1 MKREY
6 TPRPIDVDAVELP
19 SDIEELVE
27 TVAKNVH
34 EVWAKSRIGQ
44 GWKFGPER
52 NERLKQHPSLIP
64 YEELSE
70 EEKDYDRNT
79 AKGTL
84 KVLIKMGYKIT
95 KE

>member
-1 MKREY
+1 MKTEY
-6 TPRPIDVDAVELP
+6 TPKPIDINTVELP
-19 SDIEELVE
+19 RDIEELVE
-27 TVAKNVH
+27 AIAKNVH
-34 EVWAKSRIGQ
+34 EVWAKSRINQ
-44 GWKFGPER
+44 GWVFGPER
-52 NERLKQHPSLIP
+52 NDRLKQHPSLIP

-84 KVLIKMGYKIT
+84 KVLIKLGYNIT

>member
-1 MKREY
+1 MKTEY
-6 TPRPIDVDAVELP
+6 TPKPIDIDTVELP
-19 SDIEELVE
+19 RDIEELVE
-27 TVAKNVH
+27 AIAKNVH
-34 EVWAKSRIGQ
+34 EVWAKSRINQ
-44 GWKFGPER
+44 GWIFGPER
-52 NERLKQHPSLIP
+52 NDRLKQHPSLIP

-84 KVLIKMGYKIT
+84 KVLIKFGYNIT

>member
-6 TPRPIDVDAVELP
+6 TPRPIDIDAVELP

-44 GWKFGPER
+44 GWEFGPER

-84 KVLIKMGYKIT
+84 KVLIKMGYRIT